1 MAYDIYGDRL
11 RRGYCEV
18 HPDVAE
24 EYPCSVCQG
33 AQPDLIGLD
42 DYEDMIRAHE
52 EDMLNEYENERLL
65 AEAENGRNMRDAND

>member
-52 EDMLNEYENERLL
+52 EDMLAEHENERLL